1 MIALRSKLRRA
12 LLTHYLVNRAASHY
26 VRELAALLHVDP
38 TNLSRELS
46 RLEEEGL
53 FRSELRGN
61 QKYYSLNKKYPL
73 LKEVFT
79 ILQRTIGVVPA
90 VSEALRKIPGIQAA
104 YLYGSFAKGEE
115 DTASDIDVLIVG
127 KPEAGE
133 LASAAGRLEKLL
145 NREVNYTVIVD
156 QELKRKLAGH
166 DPFLSDIWNGKRV
179 ELIAA

>member
-1 MIALRSKLRRA
+1 
-12 LLTHYLVNRAASHY
+12 VNRSASHY
-26 VRELAALLHVDP
+26 VRELATLLRVDP

-53 FRSELRGN
+53 FRSQLRGN
-61 QKYYSLNKKYPL
+61 QKHYSLNKEYPL

-79 ILQRTIGVVPA
+79 ILRRTIGIVPA
-90 VSEALRKIPGIQAA
+90 VSEALRKISGIHAA

-115 DTASDIDVLIVG
+115 DAASDIDVLIVG
-127 KPEAGE
+127 KPEPGE

-145 NREVNYTVIVD
+145 NREVNYTVIAD
-156 QELKRKLAGH
+156 QELKRKLADH
-166 DPFLSDIWNGKRV
+166 DPFLSDVWNGKRV

>member
-1 MIALRSKLRRA
+1 MIPLRSKLRRA
-12 LLTHYLVNRAASHY
+12 LLTHYLVNRSASHY
-26 VRELAALLHVDP
+26 VRELAALLRVDP

-53 FRSELRGN
+53 FRSEFRGN
-61 QKYYSLNKKYPL
+61 QKYYGLNKEYPL
-73 LKEVFT
+73 LKEVFS
-79 ILQRTIGVVPA
+79 ILRRTIGVVPA
-90 VSEALRKIPGIQAA
+90 VSEALRKVPGIHAA

-115 DTASDIDVLIVG
+115 DAASDIDVLIVG

-145 NREVNYTVIVD
+145 NREVNYSVIAD
-156 QELKRKLAGH
+156 QELKRKLAND